1 MEPNQNEQGG
11 MPNTPTEA
19 VSTEKNNANLIIVVV
34 LAVIVV
40 VLALMYLWG
49 SAKTEL
55 PPAPPAL
62 VEETTPSLSD
72 EVDVLEQELVVP
84 EIDTLDAELDTMEA
98 ELDAEL
104 QAL

>member
-11 MPNTPTEA
+11 IQGIPTEA
-19 VSTEKNNANLIIVVV
+19 IVTDKNNANLVIVVV

-55 PPAPPAL
+55 PPAPSAI
-62 VEETTPSLSD
+62 VEETALPMSD

>member
-1 MEPNQNEQGG
+1 MEPTQNEQGG
-11 MPNTPTEA
+11 MQNAPTEV
-19 VSTEKNNANLIIVVV
+19 VSVEKNNANLVIVVV

-49 SAKTEL
+49 SAQSDL

-62 VEETTPSLSD
+62 EEVVVIPLSD